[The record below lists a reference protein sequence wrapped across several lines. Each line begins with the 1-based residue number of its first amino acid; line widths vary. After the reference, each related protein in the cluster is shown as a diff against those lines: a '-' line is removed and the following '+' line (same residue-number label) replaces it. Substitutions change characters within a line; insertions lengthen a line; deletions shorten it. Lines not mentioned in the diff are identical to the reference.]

1 MSIIVSGLD
10 KDDDWRFGKSRAQY
24 KRNGNA
30 VYQNVQTRIKSF
42 VNDWFLDTARGID
55 WYTLLGNKGTETQI
69 LRAIERVVLE
79 TDFVKSITKLAI
91 TKREANRGITI
102 ELAIT
107 TLFEDT
113 ISDEIRIET

>member
-1 MSIIVSGLD
+1 MIVSGLNN
-10 KDDDWRFGKSRAQY
+10 DDDWRFGKNRAQY
-24 KRNGNA
+24 KRNGVA

-42 VNDWFLDTARGID
+42 INDWFLNTKTGID

-79 TDFVKSITKLAI
+79 TQFVKSITKLQI
-91 TKREANRGITI
+91 TNRDKNRGVTI

-113 ISDEIRIET
+113 IQDEIRIEA